1 MADSQ
6 PHRAR
11 RCRRTAASPGGGT
24 GRFLSGQK
32 PRGLPADQG
41 VPRPSGLS
49 SKPRPRPQA
58 RGTGCAYST
67 AGGAWA
73 SCTPR
78 TPAGPSRLL
87 VTELGRGKPHGP
99 LTGCQQEAR
108 GPRPAGCQNVPN
120 ADCGPAAGGPP
131 TRLGNRARL
140 RSTYDPTWRLMC
152 QHPPASVLSL
162 GSADYGFPESAGKD
176 GALPARVERAMRG
189 ASTRGSSWPLRG
201 SVHICS
207 TWLPPYRATDAALL

>member
-1 MADSQ
+1 MHSPTEPAG
-6 PHRAR
+6 
-11 RCRRTAASPGGGT
+11 AAAP
-24 GRFLSGQK
+24 
-32 PRGLPADQG
+32 LPAPG
-41 VPRPSGLS
+41 VEPALPLRPEAPRPSRRSGGPSPLWPLKAS
-49 SKPRPRPQA
+49 PAPGPRPQA

-99 LTGCQQEAR
+99 LTSCQQEAR

-131 TRLGNRARL
+131 TRLGKRARL
-140 RSTYDPTWRLMC
+140 RSTYDPTWKPMC

-162 GSADYGFPESAGKD
+162 SSADFGSPESAGKD

-189 ASTRGSSWPLRG
+189 ASTWGSSWPLRG